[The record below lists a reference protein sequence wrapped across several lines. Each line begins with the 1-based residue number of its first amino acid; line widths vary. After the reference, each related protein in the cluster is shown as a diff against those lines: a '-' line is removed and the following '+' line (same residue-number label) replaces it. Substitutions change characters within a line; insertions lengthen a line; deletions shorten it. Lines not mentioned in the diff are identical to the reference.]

1 MVHPRRVNWLINHS
15 KFRVCFQPLL
25 GFTTFMDYVIIHDQR
40 DGFCPPVSGFQVL
53 QQTDKQHRTFAVAT
67 YIADF
72 TRSTVQCPGQ
82 VVFFIL
88 PRRYH
93 AFLLPAKLPVCT
105 DFWIEMDIHFI
116 LIKDRMFC
124 TAFVQRFMYCCH
136 FFIFMWVTDTQCRCC
151 PAPYQ
156 SG

>member
-1 MVHPRRVNWLINHS
+1 
-15 KFRVCFQPLL
+15 
-25 GFTTFMDYVIIHDQR
+25 MDYVIIHDQR
-40 DGFCPPVSGFQVL
+40 DGFCPPVSSFQVL

-72 TRSTVQCPGQ
+72 TRFTVQCPGQ

-116 LIKDRMFC
+116 VIKDRMFC
-124 TAFVQRFMYCCH
+124 TAFVQRAVIFSSLCGSRIRSVGTVLRHTSQADGSQRRTVPASNRYLVISLIFIASNFMP
-136 FFIFMWVTDTQCRCC
+136 QRER
-151 PAPYQ
+151 
-156 SG
+156 